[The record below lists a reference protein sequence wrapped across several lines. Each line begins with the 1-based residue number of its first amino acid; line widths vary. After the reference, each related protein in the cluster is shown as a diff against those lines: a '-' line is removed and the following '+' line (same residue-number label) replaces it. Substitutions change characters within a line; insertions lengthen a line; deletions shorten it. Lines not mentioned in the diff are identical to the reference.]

1 MHEKKSFRKNTRK
14 MNEDVKNMLAAKHD
28 EEE

>member
-14 MNEDVKNMLAAKHD
+14 MNEDVKNMLADKHD